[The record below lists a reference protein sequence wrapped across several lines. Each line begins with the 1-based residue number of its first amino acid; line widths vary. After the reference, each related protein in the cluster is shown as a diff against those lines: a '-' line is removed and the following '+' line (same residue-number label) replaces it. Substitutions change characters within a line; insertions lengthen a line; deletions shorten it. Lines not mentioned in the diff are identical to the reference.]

1 MKSMTLIREEKIHK
15 ALSLLERTLAE
26 QVKKLKNDSQHP
38 FLEQCISQ
46 LGLLYKVT
54 QKYEKAEECYTN
66 LVAIKERF
74 YGETSESLVISLK
87 NLAGVQAL

>member
-1 MKSMTLIREEKIHK
+1 MKSMTLIREEKIHE
-15 ALSLLERTLAE
+15 ALSLLERTLGE

-54 QKYEKAEECYTN
+54 
-66 LVAIKERF
+66 
-74 YGETSESLVISLK
+74 
-87 NLAGVQAL
+87 